1 MNNEHC
7 EHREQNKQAS
17 SEFTGEAI
25 QFSIL
30 HFFFSLSPFAFRHPI
45 GVTGRRPLEQAT

>member
-25 QFSIL
+25 SFKSHVSNPPPLRGIREG
-30 HFFFSLSPFAFRHPI
+30 P
-45 GVTGRRPLEQAT
+45 TGQRPLEQAT